1 MNNQFKRILDLVR
14 RTGDR
19 MVVTDPEGEQA
30 VVIMD
35 FDEYEAIIE
44 ALGTAEF
51 DYFDDD
57 LALEQTTQPVPPT
70 PEPPVQTPNYEPE
83 SPSYSPN
90 LTDEAFPNENLAN
103 LSEESTEENDDGED
117 EQFYLEPVE

>member
-19 MVVTDPEGEQA
+19 MVVTDPEGKEP

-35 FDEYEAIIE
+35 FDEYEAMIE

-57 LALEQTTQPVPPT
+57 LAFEPTVEPAPPS
-70 PEPPVQTPNYEPE
+70 PEPPNFTPE
-83 SPSYSPN
+83 
-90 LTDEAFPNENLAN
+90 LADEAFPSDNLAEI
-103 LSEESTEENDDGED
+103 SEESVENEDEGED
-117 EQFYLEPVE
+117 EQFYLEPIE